1 MPLAGR
7 NADVRITAL
16 TSTTSTGEAMTRST
30 GAGSFTG
37 RVAINDETKRHWDP
51 DSTPVLYLNST
62 AVSSTAYTVN
72 SVQGVFQWRTGDP
85 STGTYT
91 ADVEYLATSQVASG
105 REWQLN
111 IEADM
116 FEVSTFGSSGWKEFQ
131 PNLNGATVSIGKYW
145 TDGTFMDYLAADNA
159 RFVVE
164 MVPLNASSTSARY
177 EGFARVV
184 SDQPSASVD
193 AIVGET
199 INLVIDGQLFYT
211 DSP

>member
-16 TSTTSTGEAMTRST
+16 TPTTSTGEAASLAGTGLYVSIDSSTR
-30 GAGSFTG
+30 
-37 RVAINDETKRHWDP
+37 RHWDP

-72 SVQGVFQWRTGDP
+72 YVQGRFEFGSTQ

-91 ADVEYLATSQVASG
+91 ADVQFLATSQVAGG
-105 REWQLN
+105 REWTLN

-116 FEVSTFGSSGWKEFQ
+116 FEVSTFGSSGWKEYQ
-131 PNLNGATVSIGKYW
+131 PNLNGASVSIGKYW
-145 TDGTFMDYLAADNA
+145 TDGTFLDYIVADNP

-164 MVPLNASSTSARY
+164 MVPLNASSTSERY
-177 EGFARVV
+177 EGFARVQ
-184 SDQPSASVD
+184 SDQVSASVD

-199 INLVIDGQLFYT
+199 INLVVDGQLYYT
-211 DSP
+211 DTP